1 MPDKIKIRDTR
12 NVPANKKFNYNVNP
26 ELVKK
31 LVMGSNIRNI
41 DPATTLAIAL
51 QETGINPINPLHY
64 NSYDKEV
71 NIDDSLDFLKK
82 NYNYAKRLGKTSD
95 ADTIQAWN
103 GYGKIKALV
112 DEGKLYGTDK
122 LIDMNKTPLYGE
134 RVAALRDS
142 AIMQTPEIVDIIKN
156 YATGGEMQKNTNS
169 KFIPTYIN
177 GVPTYM
183 CGGKLRYDLGG
194 MMMPGGMLDMSQEIQ
209 QQRDAGSNNGE
220 NNAGIGRAINAGGNM
235 IGGVMDAYAL
245 KSNDKPYA
253 QKSVGAGALKGAAS
267 GASAGMALGPW
278 GAAIGGVVG
287 GVAGAL
293 GTKFGNDKAQ
303 QDYSQFQQNNIKQ
316 QLISNLPAQSSY
328 TPTFANGGELPINQR
343 VKSID
348 NGSSHE
354 ESPYGGVPVGPNAL
368 VEAGEYIYK
377 NKQGKKYVFTDKF

>member
-1 MPDKIKIRDTR
+1 MPDKIKIKDTR

-103 GYGKIKALV
+103 GYGKIKALA

-156 YATGGEMQKNTNS
+156 YATGGEMTKTINS
-169 KFIPTYIN
+169 KFLPTYYE
-177 GVPTYM
+177 GVPM
-183 CGGKLRYDLGG
+183 YDLGG
-194 MMMPGGMLDMSQEIQ
+194 MMLPDGLLDMSQEIQ
-209 QQRDAGSNNGE
+209 AQRNANGNSGI
-220 NNAGIGRAINAGGNM
+220 NNAGVGSVINAGGNL
-235 IGGVMDAYAL
+235 IGGVMDAYAM
-245 KSNDKPYA
+245 KTNNKPYA
-253 QKSVGAGALKGAAS
+253 QKSVGAGALKGVAS

-287 GVAGAL
+287 GAAGAL
-293 GTKFGNDKAQ
+293 GTKFGNDKAKGDYIDWQ
-303 QDYSQFQQNNIKQ
+303 QDMTKKE
-316 QLISNLPAQSSY
+316 LMSNLPAQPNY
-328 TPTFANGGELPINQR
+328 IPTFENGGEILDR
-343 VKSID
+343 VTSFE
-348 NGSSHE
+348 NGGLHE
-354 ESPYGGVPVGPNAL
+354 TNPNGGIKVGPHAL
-368 VEAGEYIYK
+368 TEEGEYMFV
-377 NKQGKKYVFTDKF
+377 NKKGQKYIFSNRF